1 MLISRSKIK
10 GMLTSADWETVF
22 ADTGKSY
29 VELYDTIY
37 DPYVH
42 EHCFTDD
49 DIVNCNYDQETW
61 AVQHYMYT
69 FADTLAIYLLEQ
81 ELAPILGSDY
91 GYKICAMASEIAECD
106 RSLPL
111 ENIQVLIDTWCREQE
126 LVEVSLLHLYTLL
139 EEMGNTDQA
148 KDTAS
153 AAAEQLVHWHI
164 YRNVLVK
171 MQRIMLEKTVD
182 SAPPRRRQGE
192 SIEDYK
198 ARLTLYLNSLDDA
211 VCDTTPNSDMATDPF

>member
-1 MLISRSKIK
+1 MLLSRAKIK

-49 DIVNCNYDQETW
+49 DIVNCNYDQEDW
-61 AVQHYMYT
+61 AVRHYMYT
-69 FADTLAIYLLEQ
+69 FADILAIYLLEQ

-106 RSLPL
+106 KSLPI
-111 ENIQVLIDTWCREQE
+111 ENIQTLIDAWCREQE
-126 LVEVSLLHLYTLL
+126 LVEVTLLHLYTLL
-139 EEMGNTDQA
+139 EEMGDVDQA

-171 MQRIMLEKTVD
+171 MQRIMVEKTVD

-211 VCDTTPNSDMATDPF
+211 VCGITPNSDMATDPF